1 MIIGLTGRAFSGKDT
16 VGAYLARAHNFSM
29 LAFADPIRDALMAA
43 FGLDYRVF
51 KPEHKETVIDW
62 IGKSPRQLMQTLGTD
77 WGRYMVKNTIW
88 TDQMEQRIRRSLQ
101 AGDSDIVITD
111 VRFWTEAALIAR
123 LGGQVWRIVRPDAD
137 TTVHTGHI
145 SETEMDAIPAH
156 SSILNSGTLEQLYEA
171 IDVALYMETI
181 EA

>member
-16 VGAYLARAHNFSM
+16 VGAYLARAHNFSL

-51 KPEHKETVIDW
+51 KPENKEVVIDW
-62 IGKSPRQLMQTLGTD
+62 IGQSPRQLMQTLGTD
-77 WGRYMVKNTIW
+77 WGRDMVKNTIW

-123 LGGQVWRIVRPDAD
+123 LGGQVWRVARPAA
-137 TTVHTGHI
+137 TTTAHTGHV
-145 SETEMDAIPAH
+145 SETEMESIPVH
-156 SSILNSGTLEQLYEA
+156 HTLTNDGTLEQLYESVDLA
-171 IDVALYMETI
+171 MFPQV
-181 EA
+181 EAA